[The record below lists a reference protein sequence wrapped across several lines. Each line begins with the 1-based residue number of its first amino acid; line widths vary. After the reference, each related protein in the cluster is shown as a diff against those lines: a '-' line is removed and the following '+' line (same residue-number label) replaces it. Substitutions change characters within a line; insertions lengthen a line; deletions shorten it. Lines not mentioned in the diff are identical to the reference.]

1 MNLQEYKTILS
12 EKRGQQKQLLKDLSG
27 TKEDIKQYEQDVEY
41 TEQARAIIQLVAQ
54 ETQQQLEFHIS
65 ELVTLALAG
74 VFERPYEF
82 KVEFTQRRNRTEC
95 DMYFIRNGERVN
107 PTIASGGG
115 PLNIAS
121 FALQT
126 SIWSLKKT
134 RPVLFLDEPFRF
146 LSRGLQDKAVE
157 ILKQISSKLNLQ
169 ILMITHSPDMAEGAD
184 RTFNVSISG
193 GVSKVEQ
200 EGIVRRRRN

>member
-1 MNLQEYKTILS
+1 MNNIQDYKTILS
-12 EKRGQQKQLLKDLSG
+12 EKRGQQKQLLKDLAT
-27 TKEDIKQYEQDVEY
+27 TKKDIKQYKQDVEY
-41 TEQARAIIQLVAQ
+41 SEQARAIIQLVAQ

-74 VFERPYEF
+74 VFERSYEF

-95 DMYFIRNGERVN
+95 DMYFIRNGQRVD

-115 PLNIAS
+115 PLNVAS

-134 RPVLFLDEPFRF
+134 RSVLFLDEPFRF
-146 LSRGLQDKAVE
+146 LSRGLQDKAVK
-157 ILKQISSKLNLQ
+157 ILKQISRKLNLQ
-169 ILMITHSPDMAEGAD
+169 ILMITHSPDLSEGAD
-184 RTFNVSISG
+184 KIFNVSISNG
-193 GVSKVEQ
+193 ISKVE
-200 EGIVRRRRN
+200 

>member
-1 MNLQEYKTILS
+1 MNIQEYKTILF
-12 EKRGQQKQLLKDLSG
+12 EKRGQQKH
-27 TKEDIKQYEQDVEY
+27 IKQELSIAKKDISRYKKDVNY
-41 TEQARAIIQLVAQ
+41 TEKARAIIQLVAQ

-74 VFERPYEF
+74 VFEKPYEF
-82 KVEFTQRRNRTEC
+82 KAEFTQRRNRTEC
-95 DMYFIRNGERVN
+95 DLFFIRNGQRVN
-107 PTIASGGG
+107 KHRGGG
-115 PLNIAS
+115 ALNVAS

-146 LSRGLQDKAVE
+146 LSRGLQDKAVT

-193 GVSKVEQ
+193 EITKVEQ
-200 EGIVRRRRN
+200 EGIKRRRN

>member
-1 MNLQEYKTILS
+1 MNIEGYKTILS
-12 EKRGQQKQLLKDLSG
+12 EKRGQQKQLLKDFDNT
-27 TKEDIKQYEQDVEY
+27 TKDIKQYKQNVKY

-95 DMYFIRNGERVN
+95 DMYFIRNGQRVD

-146 LSRGLQDKAVE
+146 LSRGLQDKAVT
-157 ILKQISSKLNLQ
+157 ILKQISEKLNLQ
-169 ILMITHSPDMAEGAD
+169 MLMITHSPDLAEGAN
-184 RTFNVSISG
+184 RKFNISIAG
-193 GVSKVEQ
+193 GISKVEQ
-200 EGIVRRRRN
+200 EGIKRRRK